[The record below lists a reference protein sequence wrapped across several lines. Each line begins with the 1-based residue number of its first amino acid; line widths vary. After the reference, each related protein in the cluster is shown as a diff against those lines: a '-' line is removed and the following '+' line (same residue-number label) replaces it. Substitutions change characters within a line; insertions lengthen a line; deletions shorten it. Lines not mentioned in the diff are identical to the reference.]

1 MKEGWRGGGGGRKEN
16 INKEEAE
23 RNMDGER
30 MKKEKIGLK
39 LMINEGTQKRIKSLL
54 QTQTFSAT

>member
-16 INKEEAE
+16 INIEEAE

-30 MKKEKIGLK
+30 MKKEKVGLK
-39 LMINEGTQKRIKSLL
+39 LMINEGTQKIIKSLL